1 MWANPY
7 QPGTSYMHL
16 PLAFHDLRSGD
27 LFVRS
32 NWDEDAVWFG
42 LYQGEAQVFRDGRIT
57 VLRQSAS
64 SQTLAPKVAVGDAA
78 TIVLGRSGV
87 RFTGETTR
95 IFVIGLKPRH
105 GYDVEP
111 DDEEMMETETDKAGT
126 LEIALPPDRE
136 TPLRI
141 R

>member
-7 QPGTSYMHL
+7 QPGLSYMHL

-64 SQTLAPKVAVGDAA
+64 SQALAPKVAVGGAA
-78 TIVLGRSGV
+78 TIALGRPGG
-87 RFTGETTR
+87 RFTGATPPV
-95 IFVIGLKPRH
+95 FVIGLQPPR
-105 GYDVEP
+105 
-111 DDEEMMETETDKAGT
+111 
-126 LEIALPPDRE
+126 
-136 TPLRI
+136 
-141 R
+141 